1 MNNYPYFFS
10 FFAKRDNE
18 FVPGSIYKNLSYKI
32 SDFNEL
38 EHIVEEIE
46 EKFNYDQGSVIIM
59 NFQIF

>member
-1 MNNYPYFFS
+1 MKTYPYFFS
-10 FFAKRDNE
+10 FFAKKDNE
-18 FVPGSIYKNLSYKI
+18 FVPGSTYKNLSYEI

-46 EKFNYDQGSVIIM
+46 EKFNYDQGSVVIM